1 MNLASANSAYRPT
14 GIVLLAILFIVG
26 VLASGLSALSLLVPG
41 SFLDP
46 MWRLNPRAH
55 GVFSHLGL
63 WGPILLLIVCLSCGA
78 AAYGLLGGR
87 VWGLRLGVGLLVLN
101 LAGDLLN
108 SVSGVEPRALVGVPV
123 VGLILWYLSSR
134 RVREHFNLSRGA
146 T

>member
-1 MNLASANSAYRPT
+1 MNLASANPAHRPT
-14 GIVLLAILFIVG
+14 GIALLAILFIVG
-26 VLASGLSALSLLVPG
+26 VLASGLSALSLLIPG

-55 GVFSHLGL
+55 GAFLVLGL
-63 WGPILLLIVCLSCGA
+63 WGPVLLFIVCLSCGA
-78 AAYGLLGGR
+78 AAYGLLTGR
-87 VWGLRLGVGLLVLN
+87 VWGLRLGVGLLLLN
-101 LAGDLLN
+101 LAGDVLN

-134 RVREHFNLSRGA
+134 RVREHFNVSRGA